1 MCSRY
6 AFVPDSAAWADFR
19 AVLAEIADELLA
31 LPALPRLAPTD
42 RVPVVIQQPGAPP
55 QLIHARWGFIPHWW
69 SKPELPRLS
78 FNARSEEA
86 ADKPMWRDA
95 LRATR
100 CLIPATTW
108 YEWQHLHGATA
119 AGRRPAV
126 QKIPHGLQPR
136 PGADGAARGFMF
148 AGLWSLWQIKGSDA
162 ITSRTA
168 GMARPAG
175 VIGSGP
181 FIEPMATC
189 VILTTAASAE
199 VEAVHGRMPVVLAP
213 AAWRAWLDPGM
224 TDSAAALALLREHC
238 VRAVFAVAVK

>member
-19 AVLAEIADELLA
+19 AVLAEIAEDLLA

-42 RVPVVIQQPGAPP
+42 RVPVVIQQPGTPA

-86 ADKPMWRDA
+86 AGKPMWRDA

-108 YEWQHLHGATA
+108 YEWQHRHGA
-119 AGRRPAV
+119 
-126 QKIPHGLQPR
+126 KIPHGLQPR

-148 AGLWSLWQIKGSDA
+148 AGLWSLW
-162 ITSRTA
+162 R
-168 GMARPAG
+168 ARKDG
-175 VIGSGP
+175 
-181 FIEPMATC
+181 EPMATC
-189 VILTTAASAE
+189 VILTTAASAD
-199 VEAVHGRMPVVLAP
+199 VASVHDRMPVVLAP

-224 TDSAAALALLREHC
+224 TDSAAALALLREHT